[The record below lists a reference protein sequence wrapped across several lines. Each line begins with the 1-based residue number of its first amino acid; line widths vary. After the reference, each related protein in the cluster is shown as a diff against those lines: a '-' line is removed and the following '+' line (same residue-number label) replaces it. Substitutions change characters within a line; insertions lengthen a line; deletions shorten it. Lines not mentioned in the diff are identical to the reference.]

1 MPIKK
6 NKYEKIIFPAM
17 IAAMELLASQTMR
30 AQGTLYV
37 SNLDQTPTGSATL
50 GSDSWIA
57 QAFITGTNSGGYV
70 LNSVQLLMDA
80 ASGNPGGFAVSIYN
94 SSISNPLSPES
105 SIGSLSGPDPSTGG
119 IFTYTASSLAF
130 SPSTLYFVVVTTAS
144 SVAQG
149 AYTWSAATD
158 GPQSGVNH
166 WSIFGVYD
174 TSADGLNWETYR
186 NFDFQLG
193 IYATAIPEP
202 SAVSLLLL
210 GGLCFL
216 HAPPAKIFTPNTG
229 TIMKNTI
236 FSAMVLAMELLSSSF
251 VRA

>member
-1 MPIKK
+1 VPIEGEKFM
-6 NKYEKIIFPAM
+6 NKTFFMAAVSAAGLFVSS
-17 IAAMELLASQTMR
+17 IAQ

-37 SNLDQTPTGSATL
+37 SNLGQTPTGSMAV

-57 QAFITGTNSGGYV
+57 QEFFTGTNSGGYA
-70 LNSVQLLMDA
+70 LNAVQLLMDA

-94 SSISNPLSPES
+94 NSISNPLSPAS
-105 SIGSLSGPDPSTGG
+105 NIGSLSGPDPSTGG
-119 IFTYTASSLAF
+119 IFTYTVSGLAL
-130 SPSTLYFVVVTTAS
+130 SPSTLYFVVVTAAS

-210 GGLCFL
+210 GGGLWLF
-216 HAPPAKIFTPNTG
+216 AR
-229 TIMKNTI
+229 
-236 FSAMVLAMELLSSSF
+236 
-251 VRA
+251 RAGRKFHRNV